1 MASILPSRLAILNK
15 LRCTIFE
22 TSYNPTC
29 IRTGA
34 KYLRARLRGPSMLAY
49 YPPNQTIGAIRAGYK
64 DWNLVDLK
72 EEHRLKDVD
81 RKKFRGKGV
90 PKKAKTKGSSIRP
103 FYRLRKRLYCFGAR
117 SRQPKGFQK
126 KMKTYIQLPC
136 FPCIHAAICI
146 YSLYR
151 NARPKGSYKT
161 HGSDLPDCS
170 VSALECVCIGVALRA
185 GETATSVFAAAKLD
199 SPCHEDSNNC
209 SQCAI
214 SGV

>member
-1 MASILPSRLAILNK
+1 MASILPSRLATLNK

-34 KYLRARLRGPSMLAY
+34 KYLRARLRGPSMLSY

-64 DWNLVDLK
+64 DWNLVDLQ
-72 EEHRLKDVD
+72 EEQRLKDVD

-90 PKKAKTKGSSIRP
+90 PKKAKTKGSSIHS
-103 FYRLRKRLYCFGAR
+103 FHRLRKRLYCFGAR

-146 YSLYR
+146 YSLYH
-151 NARPKGSYKT
+151 NVRPKGSYET
-161 HGSDLPDCS
+161 HVSGLPDCS
-170 VSALECVCIGVALRA
+170 VGALECICIGVALRT
-185 GETATSVFAAAKLD
+185 GETTTSIFAAPKLD
-199 SPCHEDSNNC
+199 HPCREDSNNFF
-209 SQCAI
+209 QYTI